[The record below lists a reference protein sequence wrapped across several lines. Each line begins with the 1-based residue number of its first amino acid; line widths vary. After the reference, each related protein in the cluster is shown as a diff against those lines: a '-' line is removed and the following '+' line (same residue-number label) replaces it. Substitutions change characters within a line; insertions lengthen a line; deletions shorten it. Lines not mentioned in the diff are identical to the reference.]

1 MVHIQTNTEIK
12 DIKSEPRQAMQLHD
26 LGQEIGGGLK

>member
-1 MVHIQTNTEIK
+1 MVHIQTNAEIK

-26 LGQEIGGGLK
+26 LGQGIGGGLK